1 MRQLWLVAAV
11 MAAFPAV
18 AVFPAAAEPLAD
30 PQRARAAAVQADQ
43 QRRIE
48 QAREKCLAHRG
59 ADCDT
64 HAGLHEWMLQDRTR
78 EQAVLDRIG
87 GEGASAGSSSAPVRP
102 DIPAV
107 TPRQQ

>member
-1 MRQLWLVAAV
+1 MRRLSLIAAVVAALPAV
-11 MAAFPAV
+11 AAFPS
-18 AVFPAAAEPLAD
+18 AAEPLAD
-30 PQRARAAAVQADQ
+30 PQRARAAAVQAEQ
-43 QRRIE
+43 QRRLE

-64 HAGLHEWMLQDRTR
+64 HAGLHEWLLQDRTR
-78 EQAVLDRIG
+78 EQAVLDRL
-87 GEGASAGSSSAPVRP
+87 GESSSTGSSSAPIRP